1 VAASTGSRRD
11 EQRTE
16 TVFGTVERVTY
27 HDETSLYLV
36 LKVDLDKGYA
46 LKNALQGVFRDLITA
61 VGRAPAPGAGLRV
74 RLVGHWG
81 HHATHGRQFEF
92 ELCETLAPDSA
103 EGLTR
108 YLASDA
114 FEGIGEVLAKRIV
127 EALGPEALER
137 IRDEPSCLVGIQGLR
152 PPIREKLVAQV
163 GHELGAHRVH
173 AFLRGLGLGPWQAGA
188 VVRKLGTDC
197 EPRIRHDPYILV
209 AGIPGIGFATA
220 DQVAGELKI
229 EATDPRRLRAGL
241 RAALGAAADDGHS
254 LLPRSEL
261 FVRAA
266 KLLSRTEGAV
276 TPDLFDDMLS
286 ELEAEGELIVE
297 PPTADDERDEPDIY
311 LPWLRTSEVVLARN
325 IAALLSQPAPALA
338 GPAELAAAE
347 KRTGWTLDERQREAV
362 LGLLA
367 SPVALLTGG
376 PGVGKTTIVNLVVA
390 LARGAGARVALASPT
405 GRAAKRLAEATG
417 HEAKTV
423 HRLLGYEPRRGSFDS
438 GSHFAHNDTT
448 PLEADLVVVDEI
460 SMLDVVLAH
469 HLVKAIRPPTRL
481 VLVGDPNQLPSVG
494 PGSVLVDMIASEV
507 VPVFRLSRIYRQAER
522 SLIVE
527 NAHRILQGE
536 LPLLPERGD
545 LTADFYL
552 FPAEGPPATADRLI
566 EVVTRRIPETFGFN
580 WANDVQVI
588 APMYRGDCGVDALN
602 ERLREAIGTG
612 GREVRQGSRIWRLGD
627 RVIHTRNDY
636 DKDVFNGDMGR
647 ISAVGEDG
655 TVTVHYPERDVVYTT
670 SELSNLQPA
679 FAITVHR
686 SQGGEFP
693 VVAIPLVTQHYMM
706 LQRHLLYTAVTRARK
721 LVVLVGSERAL
732 RMALDNADQSLRRS
746 RLAERLRRT

>member
-1 VAASTGSRRD
+1 
-11 EQRTE
+11 
-16 TVFGTVERVTY
+16 
-27 HDETSLYLV
+27 
-36 LKVDLDKGYA
+36 
-46 LKNALQGVFRDLITA
+46 
-61 VGRAPAPGAGLRV
+61 LRV

-92 ELCETLAPDSA
+92 DVCETLSPEGA

-114 FEGIGEVLAKRIV
+114 FDGVGEVLAKRIV
-127 EALGPEALER
+127 EALGPQALER
-137 IRDEPSCLVGIQGLR
+137 IRDEPSCLEGIQGLR
-152 PPIREKLVAQV
+152 PGIREKLVAQV
-163 GHELGAHRVH
+163 GQELGAHRVH
-173 AFLRGLGLGPWQAGA
+173 SFLRGLGLGPGQAGA
-188 VVRKLGTDC
+188 IIRKLGTDC
-197 EPRIRHDPYILV
+197 EARIRRDPYVLV
-209 AGIPGIGFATA
+209 SGIPGIGFATA

-229 EATDPRRLRAGL
+229 ADDDPRRLRAGL
-241 RAALGAAADDGHS
+241 QAALGAAASDGHS
-254 LLPRSEL
+254 LLPQSEL
-261 FVRAA
+261 FGRAA
-266 KLLSRTEGAV
+266 KLLARTEGAV
-276 TPDLFDDMLS
+276 TPDSFEGTLG
-286 ELEAEGELIVE
+286 ELERERELIVE
-297 PPTADDERDEPDIY
+297 LPGFLGDTEDGEPDIY
-311 LPWLRTSEVVLARN
+311 LPWLATSEVGLAHN
-325 IAALLSQPAPALA
+325 LATLLQQPAHALA
-338 GPAELAAAE
+338 GPDELAAAE
-347 KRTGWTLDERQREAV
+347 ERTGWTLDTHQREAV

-390 LARGAGARVALASPT
+390 LARGTGARVSLASPT

-417 HEAKTV
+417 HEAQTV
-423 HRLLGYEPRRGSFDS
+423 HRLLGYEPRRGSFER
-438 GSHFAHNDTT
+438 GGFAHDDKS

-460 SMLDVVLAH
+460 SMLDVALAH

-494 PGSVLVDMIASEV
+494 PGSVLVDIIASKT

-536 LPLLPERGD
+536 LPTLPQRGD
-545 LTADFYL
+545 READFYL
-552 FPAEGPPATADRLI
+552 FPAEGPGPTADRLV
-566 EVVTRRIPETFGFN
+566 EVVTRRIPETFGFD
-580 WANDVQVI
+580 WASDVQVI

-602 ERLREAIGTG
+602 ERLREAVGTG
-612 GREVRQGSRIWRLGD
+612 GREVRQGARIWRLGD

-636 DKDVFNGDMGR
+636 DKEVFNGDMGR
-647 ISAVGEDG
+647 IAAVDEDG
-655 TVTVHYPERDVVYTT
+655 TVTVRYPERDVVYTKT
-670 SELSNLQPA
+670 ELGNLQAA

-693 VVAIPLVTQHYMM
+693 VVAIPLVTQHFMM

-732 RMALDNADQSLRRS
+732 RMALENADQNLRRS
-746 RLAERLRRT
+746 RLAERLQREVGS